1 MIFCLG
7 IGCKCSV
14 GCLFCT
20 ILYLSNSKSILYY
33 IPFNSEYGLKVV
45 SI

>member
-1 MIFCLG
+1 VVCVG

-20 ILYLSNSKSILYY
+20 ILYISNSKSIL
-33 IPFNSEYGLKVV
+33 
-45 SI
+45 

>member
-1 MIFCLG
+1 MRGCLG
-7 IGCKCSV
+7 IGYKYSV

-33 IPFNSEYGLKVV
+33 RHYNNCVV
-45 SI
+45 